1 VPPSSSAP
9 DALVTAAERL
19 ARARAIALEE
29 VPKGGNSR
37 VFKLTTAAG
46 AYALKQYP
54 ADDRR
59 DRQGAEARALAFLA
73 RAGIG
78 RTPRLIAADH
88 DARVSLLSWIE
99 GAPLAEVCDADIAEF
114 ARFQIDLD
122 RAIDP
127 EARQVIGPA
136 AEACV
141 SGERILSYIRAR
153 YGPLAAFGAQL
164 GELGAFLNAR
174 FLPALTA
181 SEERARRIYRR
192 LGLDFAADR
201 PRSAQTL
208 IASDFGAH
216 NALRDRDGRI
226 TFLDFEYF
234 GWDDPL
240 TSIGNFVLHPGMKLT
255 QAQRDLYQDT
265 LLAHFGTAHRERV
278 SALLPLFALRWCAI
292 VLSDL
297 LPERRAHRSRAN
309 SPAED
314 HALVAGVQLAK
325 ADRLLRNLEEDVK

>member
-1 VPPSSSAP
+1 VPPSSRVP
-9 DALVTAAERL
+9 EALVAAAERL
-19 ARARAIALEE
+19 AAARPIAIAE

-54 ADDRR
+54 PDDKR

-73 RAGIG
+73 RAKIA
-78 RTPRLIAADH
+78 RVPRLVAVDR
-88 DARVSLLSWIE
+88 DARVSLLAWIE
-99 GAPLAEVCDADIAEF
+99 GAPLAALSDADVSAF

-122 RAIDP
+122 RAIDDA
-127 EARQVIGPA
+127 ARRDVGPA
-136 AEACV
+136 AEACL
-141 SGERILSYIRAR
+141 SGERILSHIRAR
-153 YGPLAAFGAQL
+153 YGPLSAFAA
-164 GELGAFLNAR
+164 ELPALDNFLTSR
-174 FLPALTA
+174 FLPALAA
-181 SEERARRIYRR
+181 SEESARHIYRR

-201 PRSAQTL
+201 PPGAQTL

-216 NALRDRDGRI
+216 NALRGADGQI
-226 TFLDFEYF
+226 WFLDFEYF

-240 TSIGNFVLHPGMKLT
+240 TSIGNFVLHPGMTLT

-265 LLAHFGTAHRERV
+265 LLSHFGAAHGERL

-297 LPERRAHRSRAN
+297 LPERRAHRSRGEAPTEPFEQ
-309 SPAED
+309 SLARQFALAERLVPALD
-314 HALVAGVQLAK
+314 MT
-325 ADRLLRNLEEDVK
+325 

>member
-1 VPPSSSAP
+1 VPPSSAP
-9 DALVTAAERL
+9 DAVVKAAERL
-19 ARARAIALEE
+19 AGARAIAIAE
-29 VPKGGNSR
+29 VPKGGNSL

-46 AYALKQYP
+46 PYALKQYP

-78 RTPRLIAADH
+78 RAPRLIAADH

-99 GAPLAEVCDADIAEF
+99 GAPPAGVSDADIGEF

-122 RAIDP
+122 RAIDQG
-127 EARQVIGPA
+127 AREEIGPA

-141 SGERILSYIRAR
+141 SGERILSHIRAR
-153 YGPLAAFGAQL
+153 CGPLAAFGAQL
-164 GELGAFLNAR
+164 PELDALLKEQ
-174 FLPALTA
+174 FLPALA
-181 SEERARRIYRR
+181 ACEERGRRIYDE

-216 NALRDRDGRI
+216 NALRGPDGRI

-234 GWDDPL
+234 GWDDPV
-240 TSIGNFVLHPGMKLT
+240 TSIGNFVLHPGMKLSE
-255 QAQRDLYQDT
+255 AQRDLYQDT
-265 LLAHFGTAHRERV
+265 LLAHFGTAHRARAA
-278 SALLPLFALRWCAI
+278 ALLPLFALRWCAI

-297 LPERRAHRSRAN
+297 LPERRAHRSRGTA
-309 SPAED
+309 PTAAFEEILARQF
-314 HALVAGVQLAK
+314 ALARGLL
-325 ADRLLRNLEEDVK
+325 DRVTRSK